1 VAPLSR
7 HIFCTQYECDVDEE
21 DVCLCVCVCRCG
33 HMNTRVMCATEEEE
47 GESLLYLPAEK
58 KRRIP
63 MSKKG

>member
-1 VAPLSR
+1 
-7 HIFCTQYECDVDEE
+7 
-21 DVCLCVCVCRCG
+21 
-33 HMNTRVMCATEEEE
+33 MCATEEEE

>member
-1 VAPLSR
+1 
-7 HIFCTQYECDVDEE
+7 
-21 DVCLCVCVCRCG
+21 
-33 HMNTRVMCATEEEE
+33 MCATEEEK